1 MSKRDNLSRHWRVK
15 GSTLEAFTRDKR
27 TNKESIEVEI
37 PLVGTN
43 EAHKCG
49 GKLMRIAGL
58 PRIMGE
64 LRFCGKCSAEVKPPR
79 RWDEDENRNR

>member
-1 MSKRDNLSRHWRVK
+1 MSKRDNQGRHWRVK

-27 TNKESIEVEI
+27 TNKESVKVQL
-37 PLVGTN
+37 PLAGTG

-64 LRFCGKCSAEVKPPR
+64 LRFCSKCSAEVNLSR
-79 RWDEDENRNR
+79 RWDEEQQR